1 MTDDTPKHKPQKKHT
16 LDEVLKSLQDLI
28 RNDLISAP
36 PAPTPADPPPTP
48 TADNPEPPPS
58 SLDNALDTLDRLI
71 DRELVEPIAQ
81 ARTAAVE
88 SPPTADELPD
98 DENWPDDDTVISE
111 SLAADEALSAADDG
125 GKDLATEAVT
135 TPAATAGSD
144 QAQNAFAFDEPT
156 PAAADA
162 AADIGEPP
170 AAIADPEP
178 SAADDVDP
186 SDTADMALRAKQSR
200 ALPDDDIPVLREVA
214 HEVLAAANDA
224 LPGPDRA
231 RAIAIQVVA
240 RLNIELRRDGAPPLD
255 PSTIDRLQ
263 RLLFEALTSKSFSNP

>member
-36 PAPTPADPPPTP
+36 PAPTPADPPPTY
-48 TADNPEPPPS
+48 TTDNPEPTPA

-81 ARTAAVE
+81 ARTTAVE
-88 SPPTADELPD
+88 LPPTEDELPD
-98 DENWPDDDTVISE
+98 DENWPDDDTVINE
-111 SLAADEALSAADDG
+111 SLAADEALSTADDG

-135 TPAATAGSD
+135 TPADAAGSD
-144 QAQNAFAFDEPT
+144 QAQNAFAFDEPM
-156 PAAADA
+156 PAAADVA
-162 AADIGEPP
+162 GDTGEPP

-178 SAADDVDP
+178 SAADAVDP
-186 SDTADMALRAKQSR
+186 NDTADMALRAKKPR
-200 ALPDDDIPVLREVA
+200 DFPDDDIPVLREVA

-224 LPGPDRA
+224 LPGPDQA

-263 RLLFEALTSKSFSNP
+263 RLLFEALTSKSFRNP

>member
-36 PAPTPADPPPTP
+36 PAPIPADPPPTP
-48 TADNPEPPPS
+48 TADNPEPPPT
-58 SLDNALDTLDRLI
+58 SLDNALDTLDQLI

-81 ARTAAVE
+81 ARAPATPLTE
-88 SPPTADELPD
+88 DELPD
-98 DENWPDDDTVISE
+98 DENWPDDETVINE
-111 SLAADEALSAADDG
+111 SLAADEALSIIEDG
-125 GKDLATEAVT
+125 GKDLATET
-135 TPAATAGSD
+135 ITMPADAAGSD
-144 QAQNAFAFDEPT
+144 QAQNGFAFDEPT
-156 PAAADA
+156 PVADVTS
-162 AADIGEPP
+162 EPP
-170 AAIADPEP
+170 TAIADAEP
-178 SAADDVDP
+178 SAADAADT
-186 SDTADMALRAKQSR
+186 SDTADMALRAKKPR
-200 ALPDDDIPVLREVA
+200 VLPDDDIPVLHEVA

-224 LPGPDRA
+224 LPGPEQA

-263 RLLFEALTSKSFSNP
+263 RLLFEALTSKSFGNP